1 MAHHIPAR
9 RRARLR
15 SGRRVRRI
23 PCPCRHY
30 NKPEHVVRTLSFSL
44 RRTGDRS
51 QPVTHR
57 AMSRDERDYPDP
69 ESFLPERFLPAEDK
83 PAARDPAEYIF
94 GFGRRSVSSPN
105 MSKRHAWKPNHAL
118 LRICPG
124 RYFAEASLLIYT
136 ASILHVFNIR
146 PPLDEHGVPLK
157 LKYRATDEMVSYV
170 SRLPPPHINVAEM
183 PRMQACSRV

>member
-1 MAHHIPAR
+1 M
-9 RRARLR
+9 
-15 SGRRVRRI
+15 
-23 PCPCRHY
+23 
-30 NKPEHVVRTLSFSL
+30 RTLSFSL

-124 RYFAEASLLIYT
+124 RYFAEASLLICT

-157 LKYRATDEMVSYV
+157 LKYRATDDMVSYV
-170 SRLPPPHINVAEM
+170 SRSPLPHIPMSLRRRVCRHVQGYEYVIEPRRPQAE
-183 PRMQACSRV
+183 RLVGEIANAS